1 MRDYGRGNQQKSG
14 LSPQAEAYTPPS
26 TAKLIASKLAIFNL
40 GGLATEAEKL
50 LLPPHRRKVDVSAR
64 FSRSGVEVAE
74 IVSEVRFFVW
84 ETE

>member
-1 MRDYGRGNQQKSG
+1 MGGGTSKRAVSVPRPK
-14 LSPQAEAYTPPS
+14 PIHTPS

-40 GGLATEAEKL
+40 DGLATEAEKL